1 MPEPK
6 SGMGHDYEE
15 QWGIVMAGGE
25 AVQNFTDYQARF
37 KEFLTGYISIPQGD
51 SYHKVGFG
59 LESFHVAHLSPN
71 SAQTDLGTGR

>member
-37 KEFLTGYISIPQGD
+37 KEFLTGYISMPQGD
-51 SYHKVGFG
+51 SYPYHMVGYG
-59 LESFHVAHLSPN
+59 LELPS
-71 SAQTDLGTGR
+71 SAQTDLGRYIIQKP